1 MLDFDETLMKAET
14 MDEVKKLKVWMFQE
28 QVKIQAKKDELNE
41 LSHELAAEKRILEKE
56 RNALRRKIEAENKRF
71 QDNELLVAKKL
82 KIIENAFHQLSVD
95 RKVLECERLN
105 LEYEK
110 RNFLQQKANAKAVKE
125 QIHSYEGVLFFQGV
139 DNELAL
145 RKRYKEL
152 LKIYHP
158 DNRCGDTSTL
168 LRIQEEYDSMRKQY
182 YEV

>member
-1 MLDFDETLMKAET
+1 MLDFDETLTKAET
-14 MDEVKKLKVWMFQE
+14 MEEVKKLKVWMFQE
-28 QVKIQAKKDELNE
+28 QVKIQAKRDELNE
-41 LSHELAAEKRILEKE
+41 LSHELTEERRLLEKE
-56 RNALRRKIEAENKRF
+56 RNALKRKIEAENKRF

-82 KIIENAFHQLSVD
+82 KIIENAFQQISVD

-110 RNFLQQKANAKAVKE
+110 RNFMQQKANAKVVRE
-125 QIHSYEGVLFFQGV
+125 QMHSYEDVMFFQGI

-158 DNRCGDTSTL
+158 DNRCGDTNTL
-168 LRIQEEYDSMRKQY
+168 LRIQTEYDHMKKQY
-182 YEV
+182 YEI

>member
-1 MLDFDETLMKAET
+1 MFDFDEKLAQAET
-14 MDEVKKLKVWMFQE
+14 MDELKKMKIWLFQE
-28 QVKIQAKKDELNE
+28 QVKIQARKDELNE
-41 LSHELAAEKRILEKE
+41 LNQELKAERRLLDKE
-56 RNALRRKIEAENKRF
+56 RNALKRKIEAEKKRF
-71 QDNELLVAKKL
+71 QDNELLVARKL
-82 KIIENAFHQLSVD
+82 KIIENAYQQLAVD

-110 RNFLQQKANAKAVKE
+110 RNFMQQKANAREVVE
-125 QIHSYEGVLFFQGV
+125 QMNSYEGVLFFQGV

-158 DNRCGDTSTL
+158 DNRCGDTTTL
-168 LRIQEEYDSMRKQY
+168 LRIQNEYDDMKKRY